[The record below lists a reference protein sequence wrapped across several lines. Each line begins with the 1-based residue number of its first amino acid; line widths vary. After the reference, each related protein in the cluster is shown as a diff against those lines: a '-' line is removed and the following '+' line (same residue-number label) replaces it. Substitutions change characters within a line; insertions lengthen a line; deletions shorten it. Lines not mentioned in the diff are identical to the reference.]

1 MAHSKNDKD
10 YYNTPTR
17 TTTHPIRRS
26 IEALIKILNSATNKP
41 YTCKE
46 LYCVLVKRAKEN
58 RIYVF
63 LAEKWLCELGPIE
76 EINEK
81 KFSSATAVV
90 PQRKR
95 PEMRRIQ
102 DAKRGICPACFVCWA
117 FPPGKKIQRP
127 VRSRSGTIWIF
138 WEMISIV
145 DWLPEL
151 SKK

>member
-58 RIYVF
+58 RIYVS
-63 LAEKWLCELGPIE
+63 LQKSGCV
-76 EINEK
+76 
-81 KFSSATAVV
+81 SSAHRGN
-90 PQRKR
+90 QRKKSFHPLLQWCHRGRGQKCGGYKMQKGGFVR
-95 PEMRRIQ
+95 PASYAGLSHLERKHKGRY
-102 DAKRGICPACFVCWA
+102 DHV
-117 FPPGKKIQRP
+117 PGL
-127 VRSRSGTIWIF
+127 SGF
-138 WEMISIV
+138 SGR
-145 DWLPEL
+145 
-151 SKK
+151 